1 MTPVQYIKGVGE
13 KRAALLK
20 KLGIESIYDLVHFY
34 PRAYIDFTS
43 LTPICKLISDTVGCF
58 SAVVGYD
65 PAEHQIRKGMT
76 VYKTLVTD
84 GEAGVYIT
92 VFNNRFLAEKMKQG
106 EEYVFY
112 GKVTANRGRL
122 EMTNPVIE
130 PFTEEMTMMPVY
142 PLTAGI
148 TSNILTKIINNAL
161 PIYMEKKERD
171 FLPDKVRQEHSLC
184 HESFA
189 LKNIHFPK
197 SKKEYEIARRR
208 LIFEELF
215 ILQAGMKMLRK
226 RNRKKTSGKIEKD
239 CSGEFISSL
248 PFTLTGAQQRVIREA
263 VSDMKKDI
271 PMNRLVQ
278 GDVGSGKTAVACCLT
293 YVAAKNGLQSA
304 FMAPTEILARQHF
317 ETVKKLT
324 ESTGIKVDLLV
335 GSLTP
340 KKKKEVKERLASGET
355 DIIIGTHALLTE
367 DTVFS
372 CLGLIVTDEQHRFG
386 VNQRGSLSHKGSSPH
401 TLVMSA
407 TPIPRTLSLIIYGD
421 LDLSVID
428 ELPGG
433 RQKISTYRVDTSYRQ
448 RLYAFI
454 KKHMDMGLQA
464 YIVCPAVEEGD
475 SELTA
480 ATEYAEMLKTDIFKD
495 YSVGL
500 LHGKM
505 KAKEKERVMESFS
518 KGETGLLVAT
528 TVIEVGVDVP
538 NAVIMVIENAERFGL
553 SQLHQLRGRVGR
565 GSEKSYCVLVSD
577 AENETAGAR
586 LDIMC
591 RTADGFKIAD
601 KDLELRGPGDF
612 FGSRQHGLPD
622 LKIADLTEN
631 MDIVRESR
639 QACENL
645 FRDDP
650 SLSKEENKGVRQGI
664 SRLFA
669 SQKYITFN

>member
-1 MTPVQYIKGVGE
+1 M
-13 KRAALLK
+13 
-20 KLGIESIYDLVHFY
+20 S
-34 PRAYIDFTS
+34 
-43 LTPICKLISDTVGCF
+43 F

-65 PAEHQIRKGMT
+65 PVEHQIRKGMT

-84 GEAGVYIT
+84 GEAGVHIT

-112 GKVTANRGRL
+112 GKITVNRGCL
-122 EMTNPVIE
+122 EMTNPLIE
-130 PFTEEMTMMPVY
+130 PFSEDMSMMPVY
-142 PLTAGI
+142 PLTAGL

-161 PIYMEKKERD
+161 PLYMEKKERD
-171 FLPDKVRQEHSLC
+171 FLPDSVRKEYSLC

-197 SKKEYEIARRR
+197 SREEYEIARRR

-215 ILQAGMKMLRK
+215 ILQAGMKMRK
-226 RNRKKTSGKIEKD
+226 RNRKQTSGITEKD
-239 CSGEFISSL
+239 CSEEFISSL
-248 PFTLTGAQQRVIREA
+248 PFTLTGAQRRVIKEA
-263 VSDMKKDI
+263 VADMQKSV

-278 GDVGSGKTAVACCLT
+278 GDVGSGKTVIACCLT

-304 FMAPTEILARQHF
+304 FMAPTEILARQHY
-317 ETVKKLT
+317 ETVKKLIGDA
-324 ESTGIKVDLLV
+324 GITVDLLV
-335 GSLTP
+335 GSLTQ
-340 KKKKEVKERLASGET
+340 KKKKEAKERLVEGKT

-367 DTVFS
+367 DTLFS
-372 CLGLIVTDEQHRFG
+372 RLGLIVTDEQHRFG
-386 VNQRGSLSHKGSSPH
+386 VNQRGSLSAKGSSPH

-433 RQKISTYRVDTSYRQ
+433 RQRISTYCVDTSYRQ

-454 KKHMDMGLQA
+454 KKHLDMGLQA

-475 SELTA
+475 GDLTA
-480 ATEYAEMLKTDIFKD
+480 ATEYAERLKNEVFRD

-505 KAKEKERVMESFS
+505 KAREKEKVMESFS

-538 NAVIMVIENAERFGL
+538 NSVIMVIENAERFGL

-565 GSEKSYCVLVSD
+565 GTEKSYCILVSD
-577 AENETAGAR
+577 AQTEAAKAR

-591 RTADGFKIAD
+591 RTSDGFKIAD

-645 FRDDP
+645 FRKDP
-650 SLSKEENKGVRQGI
+650 SLKEEENRGVRQGI
-664 SRLFA
+664 ARLFA
-669 SQKYITFN
+669 TQKYVTFN

>member
-20 KLGIESIYDLVHFY
+20 KLGIETLYDLVHFY
-34 PRAYIDFTS
+34 PRTYIDFTA
-43 LTPICKLISDTVGCF
+43 LTPICKLVPDSIGCF

-65 PAEHQIRKGMT
+65 PVEHQIRKGMT
-76 VYKTLVTD
+76 LYKTLVTD
-84 GEAGVYIT
+84 GEAGVHIT

-106 EEYVFY
+106 EEFVFY
-112 GKVTANRGRL
+112 GKVTVSRGSL
-122 EMTNPVIE
+122 EMTNPIIE
-130 PFTEEMTMMPVY
+130 PYSEGMSMMPVY
-142 PLTAGI
+142 PLTAGL
-148 TSNILTKIINNAL
+148 TSNILTKIMNNAL
-161 PIYMEKKERD
+161 PLYMEKKERD
-171 FLPDKVRQEHSLC
+171 YLPDKVRQAHTLC

-197 SKKEYEIARRR
+197 SRKEYEIARRR

-226 RNRKKTSGKIEKD
+226 RSRKQTSGIIENDYSK
-239 CSGEFISSL
+239 EFISAL
-248 PFTLTGAQQRVIREA
+248 PFTLTGAQQRVIDEA
-263 VSDMKKDI
+263 VKDMQRDV

-278 GDVGSGKTAVACCLT
+278 GDVGSGKTVIACCLT
-293 YVAAKNGLQSA
+293 FVAAKNGLQSA

-324 ESTGIKVDLLV
+324 EGTGVTVDLLV
-335 GSLTP
+335 GSLSP
-340 KKKKEVKERLASGET
+340 KKKKEVKAKLAEGKT
-355 DIIIGTHALLTE
+355 DIIVGTHALITG

-372 CLGLIVTDEQHRFG
+372 RLGLIVTDEQHRFG
-386 VNQRGSLSHKGSSPH
+386 VAQRGSLSEKGHSPH

-428 ELPGG
+428 ELPKG
-433 RQKISTYRVDTSYRQ
+433 RQKISTYCVDTTYRQ

-454 KKHMDMGLQA
+454 KKHLDMGLQA
-464 YIVCPAVEEGD
+464 YIVCPAVEESD

-480 ATEYAEMLKTDIFKD
+480 ATEYAEMLKNDVFRD
-495 YSVGL
+495 YKVGL

-505 KAKEKERVMESFS
+505 KSSEKEKVMESFS

-538 NAVIMVIENAERFGL
+538 NSVIMVIENAERFGL

-565 GSEKSYCVLVSD
+565 GREKSYCVLVSD
-577 AENETAGAR
+577 AENESAKAR

-591 RTADGFKIAD
+591 RTTDGFKIAD

-639 QACENL
+639 QACEEL

-650 SLSKEENKGVRQGI
+650 SLSKEENRGVRQGI
-664 SRLFA
+664 ARLFA
-669 SQKYITFN
+669 SQKYIAFN

>member
-505 KAKEKERVMESFS
+505 
-518 KGETGLLVAT
+518 
-528 TVIEVGVDVP
+528 
-538 NAVIMVIENAERFGL
+538 
-553 SQLHQLRGRVGR
+553 
-565 GSEKSYCVLVSD
+565 
-577 AENETAGAR
+577 
-586 LDIMC
+586 
-591 RTADGFKIAD
+591 
-601 KDLELRGPGDF
+601 
-612 FGSRQHGLPD
+612 
-622 LKIADLTEN
+622 
-631 MDIVRESR
+631 
-639 QACENL
+639 
-645 FRDDP
+645 
-650 SLSKEENKGVRQGI
+650 
-664 SRLFA
+664 
-669 SQKYITFN
+669 